1 MCLCPSTIPGSVST
15 SRSRSVALCF
25 CAKLRTCACANL
37 MSSRSRL
44 RTCPIARS
52 TSDGASLNEVGDQLS
67 NFCDS
72 SRTAA
77 SLCASTSA
85 RICSTISRTLAS
97 AAWIA
102 LASIP
107 RLRWRGITFLL
118 MPERPGNSR
127 LSKFQRSLQDVGP
140 EDKSG
145 QAFRLTRAAGNGTRA
160 WAG

>member
-15 SRSRSVALCF
+15 SRSCSVSLCF

-44 RTCPIARS
+44 GTCPIARS

-67 NFCDS
+67 NFSDN

-97 AAWIA
+97 AALIA
-102 LASIP
+102 LASTP

-118 MPERPGNSR
+118 IPDSTRQSTSFKISAQ
-127 LSKFQRSLQDVGP
+127 SKDVAP
-140 EDKSG
+140 EDKPGTSVPS
-145 QAFRLTRAAGNGTRA
+145 TTAAGNGSQA
-160 WAG
+160 